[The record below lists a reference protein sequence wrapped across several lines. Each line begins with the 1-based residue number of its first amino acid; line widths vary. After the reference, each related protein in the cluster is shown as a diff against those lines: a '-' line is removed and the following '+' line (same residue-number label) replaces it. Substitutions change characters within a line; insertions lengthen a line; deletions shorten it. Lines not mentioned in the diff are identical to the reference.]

1 MVQLPT
7 RYPHLRGRASLPH
20 WTSGV
25 KACAP
30 APLPPAA
37 VALRVGLCEAV
48 KKCDAGKGDE
58 CPNDTFLRHEKRDP
72 KRLFRG
78 FLGDAI
84 LPSYMG
90 IIINHYEDPYYKVP
104 K

>member
-7 RYPHLRGRASLPH
+7 RYPRLRGRASLPH

-58 CPNDTFLRHEKRDP
+58 CPNDTCWAMKKGPR
-72 KRLFRG
+72 
-78 FLGDAI
+78 
-84 LPSYMG
+84 
-90 IIINHYEDPYYKVP
+90 NVV
-104 K
+104 

>member
-1 MVQLPT
+1 M
-7 RYPHLRGRASLPH
+7 
-20 WTSGV
+20 

-58 CPNDTFLRHEKRDP
+58 CPNDTWP
-72 KRLFRG
+72 
-78 FLGDAI
+78 AI
-84 LPSYMG
+84 G
-90 IIINHYEDPYYKVP
+90 
-104 K
+104 